1 MGHGSAS
8 LRGVCFEDCI
18 VCVAYNLQLL
28 QCDCNKHD
36 QPPMTGL
43 NLLREDMNI
52 TISSTGKHATLCALT
67 LVSAS
72 ALAQTYT
79 VKIGGGYIDPRATSS
94 SLEGTLPTGFS
105 GAPVVPLSSGN
116 RLEVMP
122 KSTLLFSIERSINEH
137 WGAELVLGF
146 PPTHDVKLRASDIV
160 KHGAATAAQI
170 KASLGADAFTNMTT
184 VTRPTTGTIAVA
196 GGAANYVSL
205 RVADNVNQ
213 YDGVTVA
220 RVKQTAPTLFL
231 NYKFL
236 DASSSLRPYLGVGV
250 NYTNFKVTSTDAGN
264 SLYNDG
270 PVRISSTDSIGLAF
284 QMGANYK
291 FDKNWLVSAS
301 WATAG
306 VKNNV
311 TIRTNSSQQTLSY
324 RFHPSVFSLMVGYQ
338 Y

>member
-1 MGHGSAS
+1 
-8 LRGVCFEDCI
+8 
-18 VCVAYNLQLL
+18 
-28 QCDCNKHD
+28 
-36 QPPMTGL
+36 
-43 NLLREDMNI
+43 MNI
-52 TISSTGKHATLCALT
+52 TLSSTGKCAALCALT

-94 SLEGTLPTGFS
+94 SLEGTLPTGFA
-105 GAPVVPLSSGN
+105 GAPVVPLSEGN
-116 RLEVMP
+116 HLQVMP
-122 KSTLLFSIERSINEH
+122 KSTVLFSVERSIDDH

-146 PPTHDVKLRASDIV
+146 PPTHDVKLRVSDAI
-160 KHGAATAAQI
+160 KAGAATAAQI
-170 KASLGADAFTNMTT
+170 KAGLGADAFTNPAKTSAAIT
-184 VTRPTTGTIAVA
+184 AA
-196 GGAANYVSL
+196 GGATNYVKL

-213 YDGVTVA
+213 YDDVTVA

-236 DASSSLRPYLGVGV
+236 DATSALRPYIGVGV
-250 NYTNFKVTSTDAGN
+250 NYTNFKVTSTEAGN
-264 SLYNDG
+264 NLYGDG

-311 TIRTNSSQQTLSY
+311 TIRTNLSEQTLSY

>member
-1 MGHGSAS
+1 M
-8 LRGVCFEDCI
+8 
-18 VCVAYNLQLL
+18 
-28 QCDCNKHD
+28 K
-36 QPPMTGL
+36 
-43 NLLREDMNI
+43 
-52 TISSTGKHATLCALT
+52 ISSLFLALAATLGTGAVC
-67 LVSAS
+67 
-72 ALAQTYT
+72 AQTYT

-94 SLEGTLPTGFS
+94 SLEGTLPTGFA
-105 GAPVVPLSSGN
+105 GAPVVPLSAGN

-122 KSTLLFSIERSINEH
+122 KSTLLFSVERSINEH
-137 WGAELVLGF
+137 WSAELVLGF
-146 PPTHDVKLRASDIV
+146 PPTHDVKLRVSDKI
-160 KHGAATAAQI
+160 KAGAARAAQV
-170 KASLGADAFTNMTT
+170 KGSLGADAFTNLTT
-184 VTRPTTGTIAVA
+184 VTRPTTGTIAAV
-196 GGAANYVSL
+196 GGAENYVSL

-213 YDGVTVA
+213 YDDVTVA

-236 DASSSLRPYLGVGV
+236 DASSALRPYVGVGI
-250 NYTNFKVTSTDAGN
+250 NYTNFKITSTDAGN
-264 SLYNDG
+264 NLYGDG

-291 FDKNWLVSAS
+291 LDKNWLVSAS

-311 TIRTNSSQQTLSY
+311 TIRTNLSEQTLSY

>member
-1 MGHGSAS
+1 
-8 LRGVCFEDCI
+8 
-18 VCVAYNLQLL
+18 
-28 QCDCNKHD
+28 
-36 QPPMTGL
+36 
-43 NLLREDMNI
+43 MNI
-52 TISSTGKHATLCALT
+52 TISSIGKHAALCALT

-105 GAPVVPLSSGN
+105 GAPVVPLSAGN

-122 KSTLLFSIERSINEH
+122 KSTLLFSIERSINDH

-170 KASLGADAFTNMTT
+170 KAGLGADAFTNPAKTSAAIT
-184 VTRPTTGTIAVA
+184 AA
-196 GGAANYVSL
+196 GGASNYVSL

-250 NYTNFKVTSTDAGN
+250 NYTHFKVTSTDAGN